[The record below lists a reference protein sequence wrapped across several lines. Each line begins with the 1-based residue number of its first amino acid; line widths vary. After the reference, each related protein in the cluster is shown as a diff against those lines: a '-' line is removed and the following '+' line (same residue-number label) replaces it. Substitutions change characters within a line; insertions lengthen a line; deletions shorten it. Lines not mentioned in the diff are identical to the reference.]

1 MRTIKEIKSSENING
16 VNVIKLDT
24 FSDLRGEIWS
34 IYSPEYSDVEYKLDK
49 VTISKLGV
57 LRGFHADSLNCK
69 LITCLHGKFQL
80 AIADARESSDTYGN
94 TEVHVITDEDPTLV
108 FIPKGCLNAHLSLS
122 EKCIFHYK
130 WSHGYVQPESQATVV
145 WNDKTLDI
153 EWMHNNPIIS
163 DRDRNGKRFETIKF

>member
-34 IYSPEYSDVEYKLDK
+34 IYSPEHSDVEYKLDK

-94 TEVHVITDEDPTLV
+94 TEVHIITDEAPTLV
-108 FIPKGCLNAHLSLS
+108 FIPK
-122 EKCIFHYK
+122 
-130 WSHGYVQPESQATVV
+130 GYVQPESQATVV

-163 DRDRNGKRFETIKF
+163 DRDRNGKKFETIKF